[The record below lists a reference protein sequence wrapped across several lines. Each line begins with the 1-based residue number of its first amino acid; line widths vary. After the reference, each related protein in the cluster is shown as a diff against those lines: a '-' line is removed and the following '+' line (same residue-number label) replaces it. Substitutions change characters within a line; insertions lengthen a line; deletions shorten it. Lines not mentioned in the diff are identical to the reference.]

1 MRGGAA
7 EERGGAEEV
16 RRVRRSAQFSGRGRL
31 AYRTL
36 RRRCAEARG
45 GMEGSHVQAEA
56 EMAYPT
62 ECEEDTR
69 SGRGQRGVPY

>member
-1 MRGGAA
+1 M
-7 EERGGAEEV
+7 
-16 RRVRRSAQFSGRGRL
+16 
-31 AYRTL
+31 
-36 RRRCAEARG
+36 RG

-69 SGRGQRGVPY
+69 SGRGQRGVPYEGTTDRAEEMRMEGAKEATKAALSLLHQGDVVMRNTSR